1 MDRFGTLPY
10 KKSFLE
16 TIKIKFNLHGP
27 LSDTSIK
34 KKLFATIKKNSSQL

>member
-1 MDRFGTLPY
+1 MDRFGTLPYKKIRSY

-27 LSDTSIK
+27 
-34 KKLFATIKKNSSQL
+34 F